1 MSNNKYTISEDYNSF
16 LWLPA
21 KTASTTLGWVFTHFN
36 FYTGNFKNGNFVKE
50 DNVIHHFGHI
60 LLLPPKNRDMIFV
73 CSTRHP
79 YDRAL
84 SFYKSFGIPRTG
96 GVPSKEGFEWY
107 FKNFIMEE
115 HSLFLQSV
123 KTTEDRMPDYF
134 VRAENMYEDLIE
146 IPFVRNSKLNKCDI
160 LKDMCERKLNNS
172 EPLELGI
179 YMTDEIKEIIYTRFK
194 KHFDVLGY
202 SQ

>member
-21 KTASTTLGWVFTHFN
+21 KTASTTLGWIFTHFN
-36 FYTGNFKNGNFVKE
+36 FYSGRYESGNFIKE

-60 LLLPPKNRDMIFV
+60 LLLPPKNQDMIFI

-84 SFYKSFGIPRTG
+84 SFYKSFGVQRTG
-96 GVPSKEGFEWY
+96 GFPTKEGFEWY
-107 FKNFIMEE
+107 FRNFIMEE
-115 HSLFLQSV
+115 HSLYLQSL
-123 KTTEDRMPDYF
+123 KMIGNRMPDYF
-134 VRAENMYEDLIE
+134 IRAENMYEDLIK
-146 IPFVRNSKLNKCDI
+146 IPFVKNSKLNNCGI
-160 LKDMCERKLNNS
+160 LIDMCNKKLNNTES
-172 EPLELGI
+172 TELETYL
-179 YMTDEIKEIIYTRFK
+179 TSEIKEKIYTRFK
-194 KHFDVLGY
+194 KHFDLFGY